1 MDGISGGGRGKE
13 WGEVGK
19 FLAFWRVW
27 YIPDD
32 DSAGLRERES
42 QQERER
48 DAWIKSGPSWPS
60 DQGGRGV
67 PAVGLL
73 CGWCFP

>member
-13 WGEVGK
+13 CGEVGK

-27 YIPDD
+27 YTPDRTTTVQGRASEGEGESD
-32 DSAGLRERES
+32 ASSAIR
-42 QQERER
+42 
-48 DAWIKSGPSWPS
+48 SG
-60 DQGGRGV
+60 DRRV

-73 CGWCFP
+73 CG